1 MDGFSNFPEKKIR
14 RGKSAFSVSLRLRA
28 RPRPVRPEDCAME
41 VEKPAAGALCSGQR
55 RLVELSTTR
64 RIMPGWGGLDGHRRL
79 PCSRIGVAPVEKR
92 FPTERAKGWRGAPA
106 SPPDSQCNSNVLQP
120 FKLDS

>member
-1 MDGFSNFPEKKIR
+1 MDLFGDFRARKFSAGRKER
-14 RGKSAFSVSLRLRA
+14 VSLRLRA

-55 RLVELSTTR
+55 RLVELSTTG

-79 PCSRIGVAPVEKR
+79 PRIGVALVEKR
-92 FPTERAKGWRGAPA
+92 FPTERAKGWRAAPA